1 MAGIRKET
9 QRTQTVNIIGNAPA
23 KRITFDKIGGELVNI
38 LQFKNYGKT
47 PIFIGSLPTVTDLRD
62 IYLHVAGDS
71 GTAVI
76 SEPAGFNE
84 IYIFSIENTT
94 VSVNSFIS
102 TEIEPQNLFQMVPI
116 TIQKISPDLN
126 ISMPRI
132 TTPLIEHLSL
142 PVANTWYSI
151 TLTNVSFCQISLRA
165 PNATQWEVEL
175 SGTGLPLMMSQN
187 QMYYM
192 RDVLFTGTIR
202 IRANAAT
209 QVAQIETWR

>member
-76 SEPAGFNE
+76 SEPVGFNE

-94 VSVNSFIS
+94 VAVKSFIS
-102 TEIEPQNLFQMVPI
+102 AEIEPQNLFQMIQV

-126 ISMPRI
+126 IAMPRI
-132 TTPLIEHLSL
+132 TTPLVEHLSL

-151 TLTNVSFCQISLRA
+151 TLTNVSICQITLRA
-165 PNATQWEVEL
+165 PNATQWEIEL
-175 SGTGLPLMMSQN
+175 PGSALSIVMTQT
-187 QMYYM
+187 QMYYFK
-192 RDVLFTGTIR
+192 DVLFTGTIR
-202 IRANAAT
+202 IRTNAHN
-209 QVAQIETWR
+209 QFVQIETWR

>member
-62 IYLHVAGDS
+62 IYLHVAGNS

-76 SEPAGFNE
+76 SEPGGFNE

-94 VSVNSFIS
+94 VAVKSFIS
-102 TEIEPQNLFQMVPI
+102 AEIEAQDLFQMIPV
-116 TIQKISPDLN
+116 TIQKVSPDLN
-126 ISMPRI
+126 IAMPRI
-132 TTPLIEHLSL
+132 TTPLVEHLSL
-142 PVANTWYSI
+142 PVANTWYNI
-151 TLTNVSFCQISLRA
+151 ALTDVSVCQITLRA
-165 PNATQWEVEL
+165 PTATQWEVEL
-175 SGTGLPLMMSQN
+175 PGSALSIMMTQT
-187 QMYYM
+187 QMYYLK
-192 RDVLFTGTIR
+192 DVLFTGIIR

>member
-76 SEPAGFNE
+76 SEPVGFNE

-94 VSVNSFIS
+94 VAVKSFIS
-102 TEIEPQNLFQMVPI
+102 AEIEPQNLFQMIPV

-126 ISMPRI
+126 IAMPRI
-132 TTPLIEHLSL
+132 TTPLVEHLSL

-151 TLTNVSFCQISLRA
+151 TLTNVSICQITLRA
-165 PNATQWEVEL
+165 PNATQWEIEL
-175 SGTGLPLMMSQN
+175 PGSALSIVMTQT
-187 QMYYM
+187 QMYYFK
-192 RDVLFTGTIR
+192 DVLFTGTIR
-202 IRANAAT
+202 IRTNAHN
-209 QVAQIETWR
+209 QFVQIETWR